1 MATEERTEQ
10 ATPRKRRQAREKGQV
25 AVSADLSRALS
36 LLAIYLVWRYAGTG
50 MLQRLREA
58 TERGLQAAA
67 SAELQPED
75 AVAACGEAMQVVA
88 LVVGPVMLAAVI
100 GAVISGAAQT
110 GGLVSAAAINP
121 DWSRLN
127 PANGFKRLF
136 SARGAV
142 ATLKSILKVGAV
154 ALVAALVLRAHAQQ
168 IVLMA
173 EMELR
178 PMMAALGAI
187 AMEMLVKCMGLLLII
202 GAADYAFE
210 WWDHE
215 KRLRMSRSELKRE
228 LRESEGDPQIRA
240 RRQQLR
246 RGMLAQG
253 ISAEMPLADVV
264 VTNPTHFA
272 VALRYDAGSMGAPK
286 VVAKGQRAM
295 AREIIRLAR
304 MHGIEVLENP
314 PVARSLFRSCQVG
327 GAVPEAL
334 YVVVAEIFA
343 ALYRRRR
350 QRRSVQMPG
359 SQKDHL

>member
-10 ATPRKRRQAREKGQV
+10 ASPRKRQQAREKGQV
-25 AVSADLSRALS
+25 AISADLARALT
-36 LLAIYLVWRYAGTG
+36 LLGIYLAWRHAGAG
-50 MLQRLREA
+50 MLRRLQEA
-58 TERGLQAAA
+58 TERGLQTSA

-75 AVAACGEAMQVVA
+75 AVAACGEAMHVVA
-88 LVVGPVMLAAVI
+88 AVVAPVMLAAII
-100 GAVISGAAQT
+100 GAIISAAAQT
-110 GGLVSAAAINP
+110 GGLVSAAAIRP

-142 ATLKSILKVGAV
+142 TTLKSILKVCAV
-154 ALVAALVLRAHAQQ
+154 AMVAALVLRAHADE

-228 LRESEGDPQIRA
+228 LRESEGDPQVRA

-246 RGMLAQG
+246 RAVLTQG

-272 VALRYDAGSMGAPK
+272 VALRYDARSMGAPK
-286 VVAKGQRAM
+286 VVAKGQRAV

-304 MHGIEVLENP
+304 MHGIEVVENP
-314 PVARSLFRSCQVG
+314 PVARSLFKSCQVG

-343 ALYRRRR
+343 AVYRRRR
-350 QRRSVQMPG
+350 QRPVRS
-359 SQKDHL
+359 